1 LTPYIDPVPRRA
13 AFLNRRINIRRA
25 FTLEAVYVALITTL
39 AVLGMTSQ
47 SHRPILLMATLLAL
61 PCGLGAIVGL
71 YVLTG
76 LFNWIAAGFTTTFVT
91 NSVGGCT
98 ASGHCWSRTSGT
110 PVGARGFLFSACVVA
125 LFAIAALANVLIVRS
140 FLRGRSSGVQKA
152 ASGDD
157 GSERDVP

>member
-1 LTPYIDPVPRRA
+1 MPRRA
-13 AFLNRRINIRRA
+13 ASLNRRVNIGPA

-47 SHRPILLMATLLAL
+47 SHRPILLVAALLAL
-61 PCGLGAIVGL
+61 PCGLAAIVGL

-76 LFNWIAAGFTTTFVT
+76 LFNWIAAGFTNTYVSD
-91 NSVGGCT
+91 SVGGCT

-125 LFAIAALANVLIVRS
+125 LFVCAALANVLILRS
-140 FLRGRSSGVQKA
+140 VMRGRSNGVQEPPSVGGHG
-152 ASGDD
+152 SGRNDC
-157 GSERDVP
+157 